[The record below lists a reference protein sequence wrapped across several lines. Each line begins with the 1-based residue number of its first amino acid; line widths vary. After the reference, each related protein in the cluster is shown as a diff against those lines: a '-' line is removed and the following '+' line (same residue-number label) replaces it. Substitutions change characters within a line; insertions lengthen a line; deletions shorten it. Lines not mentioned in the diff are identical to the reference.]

1 MKKMLLGF
9 SAFTLMFAYSCKKED
24 DKKDDDDNTN
34 TVTTVAQDKT
44 NLAATQ
50 NAMFTCLKSLHDGKG
65 VQTIVHFFNVVNGE
79 VLDTA
84 WVKGMLDSLPSVVP
98 ENAMS
103 SGFNFDAAAGTYT
116 YSVGSKQWTYANT
129 PTDKIIIN
137 FPSDKSKS
145 TNNVELVAT
154 KLIMTDFVNGT
165 DTVHLPKSGS
175 ITLNVDGG
183 KTLQLSLNNMEYSSD
198 STHIPTAIDASAF
211 IDPFVFTLKETMV
224 GSKTFKVEFDMS
236 NNSSCVYDVDVQL
249 DLATDDYANV
259 NNEDIDLVTA
269 SYGFN
274 DFQVDATVK
283 FAAMS
288 AFDNPTA
295 DQINS
300 NVTATVSYAGSKI
313 GDLKAYAVTPD
324 SVRLYIFYKDNTSE
338 DVLSVYGDTFKS
350 DMEGVWSD
358 ITGSWD
364 TKK

>member
-9 SAFTLMFAYSCKKED
+9 SAFTLLFAYSCKKDD
-24 DKKDDDDNTN
+24 DKKDDNTN

-50 NAMFTCLKSLHDGKG
+50 NAMYTCLKSLHDGKG
-65 VQTIVHFFNVVNGE
+65 VQTIVQFFNVANGE
-79 VLDTA
+79 VLDTS

-98 ENAMS
+98 QNGMS
-103 SGFNFDAAAGTYT
+103 NGFNFDAAAGTYT
-116 YSVGSKQWTYANT
+116 YSVGSKQWTYGNT

-145 TNNVELVAT
+145 ANNVELIAT
-154 KLIMTDFVNGT
+154 KLIMTDIINGT
-165 DTVHLPKSGS
+165 DTMHLPKSGS

-183 KTLQLSLNNMEYSSD
+183 KTLELSLNNIEYANDSS
-198 STHIPTAIDASAF
+198 HIPTAIDGSAF
-211 IDPFVFTLKETMV
+211 IDPFVFTLKETMI

-236 NNSSCVYDVDVQL
+236 NNSSCVYDVNVQL
-249 DLATDDYANV
+249 DLATDDYAHI

-274 DFQVDATVK
+274 DFKVDANVK
-283 FAAMS
+283 FGVIS
-288 AFDNPTA
+288 QIDKPTVE
-295 DQINS
+295 QINS
-300 NVTATVSYAGSKI
+300 NVTATVSYNGSKI
-313 GDLKAYAVTPD
+313 GDLKAYEVAPD
-324 SVRLYIFYKDNTSE
+324 SVRLYIYYKDNTSE

-364 TKK
+364 IKK